1 MDGIPPEGVEEHR
14 IPLSGQAAL
23 ICSRVTILMDLAVAV
38 VNWNSGAYLDRLLD
52 SLAPLSHELSR
63 TIVVDNASSDQSV
76 ARKRSA
82 VEYRLLDRN
91 HGFAGAANLAI
102 DQACPNTCCFNLTFR
117 LPRHRPRAVSEDRG
131 SAQNRYRLPSL
142 LARMACPNA
151 ISRFARFRLWSV
163 FADALFLTIPNV
175 CAPRRR
181 KTQESVDKGG
191 QGRAARGAFCC

>member
-1 MDGIPPEGVEEHR
+1 
-14 IPLSGQAAL
+14 
-23 ICSRVTILMDLAVAV
+23 MDLAVAV

-102 DQACPNTCCFNLTFR
+102 DQACSQYVLLLNPTFR
-117 LPRHRPRAVSEDRG
+117 LLRRCPQLYQRIE
-131 SAQNRYRLPSL
+131 AQPVLSL
-142 LARMACPNA
+142 ALRWLARMACRT
-151 ISRFARFRLWSV
+151 RFQIRPPAS
-163 FADALFLTIPNV
+163 
-175 CAPRRR
+175 
-181 KTQESVDKGG
+181 
-191 QGRAARGAFCC
+191 GASLQTLCS